1 MSMPLHPELT
11 FADSRA
17 ISEAGF
23 RHTAQLGTVTTVRY
37 PNGEEATSIE
47 FGSAITCRLKTIG
60 TRTADIAAAQG
71 VKAQWSLVFKSA
83 TAVTIGQQV
92 IVRGTTDGVA
102 WQRLVEI
109 TADLGLTGRV
119 HRQTTAIDVELNQ

>member
-17 ISEAGF
+17 ISEAGL
-23 RHTAQLGTVTTVRY
+23 RHTAQLGTVTTVRQ
-37 PNGEEATSIE
+37 PNGEEVQTWTFSDPIP
-47 FGSAITCRLKTIG
+47 CRMKVIG
-60 TRTADIAAAQG
+60 TRQAQIAAAQG
-71 VKAQWSLVFKSA
+71 VKAQWSLVFKSNQ
-83 TAVTIGQQV
+83 TIGIGQKV
-92 IVRGTTDGVA
+92 VVSGERDGVIWA
-102 WQRLVEI
+102 RTVEI